1 MVTIGCNPEGLILLR
16 LIIRALFRS
25 SSSKAKPRTPPRSV
39 PVPITRHRSTKPTV
53 RPPVSSPR
61 PTPSPPPASVK
72 HSPEHETTLTGK
84 CYVVDGDTI
93 RIGKVS
99 IRLAGIDAP
108 ELDHPWGKK
117 AKWELVQL
125 CKGEVITAEI
135 EPEMS
140 YDRVVATCFLPDGR
154 DLSAEMVRVGLALD
168 WTKFSGGRYAHLE
181 PEGARKKHWK
191 AAAKQ
196 RGHMQVFHK

>member
-1 MVTIGCNPEGLILLR
+1 LLR
-16 LIIRALFRS
+16 LIIRALFRVGAPQQHS
-25 SSSKAKPRTPPRSV
+25 
-39 PVPITRHRSTKPTV
+39 
-53 RPPVSSPR
+53 RPEPR
-61 PTPSPPPASVK
+61 PTWQSQAPHKSPNSKTIRPATRRRTVGNAPATPK
-72 HSPEHETTLTGK
+72 PVHETTLTGK

-93 RIGKVS
+93 RIGKVNL
-99 IRLAGIDAP
+99 RLAGIDAP

-125 CKGEVITAEI
+125 CKGQVITAEI

-154 DLSAEMVRVGLALD
+154 DLSAEMVARGLALD
-168 WTKFSGGRYAHLE
+168 WPKFSAGKYAHLE

-191 AAAKQ
+191 AAARQ
-196 RGHMQVFHK
+196 RGHMHVFHK